1 MAEVLEERYVIDE
14 NLAGLRSHEPQI
26 SGAML
31 AAVSTHDGELD
42 HFSALVHDPESFVFQ
57 RADCVMALGKAAKAD
72 KFIELAPSVFPDA
85 AKTIDRIIDTRADML
100 NHAADILERGND
112 LNIITDHRNVIGIA
126 IGSCA
131 VVAALYESG
140 RVDHGDIDTHI
151 AVSTML
157 KYTAFQ
163 GFPAVWLMQ
172 EIFTRSNFVFPSINQ
187 QNRQALPEDLV
198 KKFNTFSN
206 QARHEGKDKPAI
218 VAIAASATRDVR
230 VHNPLLPASRKNGY
244 YMGPPSDG
252 TVKEFMTDKYMLDMG
267 IDLSKGDRGVFVG
280 KIWRPTAGP
289 VARLAVMRHIADGMS
304 EQTGTRSFFV
314 ADWDEFQELKRKP
327 GHRST

>member
-1 MAEVLEERYVIDE
+1 MTEVIEEKYLIDE
-14 NLAGLRSHEPQI
+14 SLDDLREYEPQI
-26 SGAML
+26 GATML
-31 AAVSTHDGELD
+31 AAVSTHNDELD
-42 HFSALVHDPESFVFQ
+42 HFSALDHDTESFAFQ
-57 RADCVMALGKAAKAD
+57 RADCVMALGKAAKSD
-72 KFIELAPSVFPDA
+72 KFMELAPSVFPDA
-85 AKTIDRIIDTRADML
+85 AKTIDRIIDTRQDML
-100 NHAADILERGND
+100 NHAADILESGKD

-172 EIFTRSNFVFPSINQ
+172 EIFTRSNFVFPAINQ
-187 QNRQALPEDLV
+187 QNRKALPQDLV
-198 KKFNTFSN
+198 KRFNASSD
-206 QARHEGKDKPAI
+206 QARREGKNKPAV
-218 VAIAASATRDVR
+218 VAIAASATRDVK

-252 TVKEFMTDKYMLDMG
+252 TVKEYMTDKYMLDMG

-289 VARLAVMRHIADGMS
+289 VARLAVMKHIADGMS
-304 EQTGTRSFFV
+304 EQSGTRSFFV
-314 ADWDEFQELKRKP
+314 SDWEEFQALKQSKNS
-327 GHRST
+327 GS